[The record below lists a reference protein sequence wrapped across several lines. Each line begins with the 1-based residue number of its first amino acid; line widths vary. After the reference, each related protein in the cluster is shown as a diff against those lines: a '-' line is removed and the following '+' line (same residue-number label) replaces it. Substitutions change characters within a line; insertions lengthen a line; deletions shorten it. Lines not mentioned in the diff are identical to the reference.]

1 MSNASQ
7 QINDKSKQNVVEL
20 VYSIISNHSGKATR
34 KYIEEEIHPTHN
46 NNDDSHHNSN
56 NNNKY
61 IVRYAIL
68 RLLREGKIKRV
79 RGFGPKGIEY
89 YYVSIT

>member
-1 MSNASQ
+1 MSNAFQ

-20 VYSIISNHSGKATR
+20 VYSIINNHGGKATR
-34 KYIEEEIHPTHN
+34 KYIEEEVHPSN
-46 NNDDSHHNSN
+46 NNNNSHQNS
-56 NNNKY
+56 NNKY

>member
-1 MSNASQ
+1 MSNAFQ

-20 VYSIISNHSGKATR
+20 VYSIINNHGGKATR
-34 KYIEEEIHPTHN
+34 KYIEEEIHPSN
-46 NNDDSHHNSN
+46 NNSHQNS
-56 NNNKY
+56 NNKY

>member
-1 MSNASQ
+1 MSNAFQ

-20 VYSIISNHSGKATR
+20 VYSIINNHGGKATR
-34 KYIEEEIHPTHN
+34 KYIEEEIHPSN
-46 NNDDSHHNSN
+46 NNNNSHHNS
-56 NNNKY
+56 NNKY

-89 YYVSIT
+89 HYVSIT

>member
-1 MSNASQ
+1 MSNAFQ

-20 VYSIISNHSGKATR
+20 VYSIINNHGGKATR
-34 KYIEEEIHPTHN
+34 KYIEEEIHPSN
-46 NNDDSHHNSN
+46 NNNNSHQNS
-56 NNNKY
+56 NNKY

>member
-1 MSNASQ
+1 MSNAFQ
-7 QINDKSKQNVVEL
+7 QINDKSKQNLVEL
-20 VYSIISNHSGKATR
+20 VYSIINNHGGKATR
-34 KYIEEEIHPTHN
+34 KYIEQVIYLSN
-46 NNDDSHHNSN
+46 NNNSHQDSNN

>member
-1 MSNASQ
+1 MSNAFQ
-7 QINDKSKQNVVEL
+7 QINDKSKQNVVES
-20 VYSIISNHSGKATR
+20 VYSIISNHNGRATR
-34 KYIEEEIHPTHN
+34 RYIEEEIHSSNN
-46 NNDDSHHNSN
+46 NNDSNHNNS

-61 IVRYAIL
+61 IVRYAVL
-68 RLLREGKIKRV
+68 RLLREGRIKRV

>member
-1 MSNASQ
+1 MSNAFQ
-7 QINDKSKQNVVEL
+7 QINDKSKQNLVEL
-20 VYSIISNHSGKATR
+20 VYSIINNHGGKATR
-34 KYIEEEIHPTHN
+34 KYIEEEIHPSN
-46 NNDDSHHNSN
+46 NNNNNSHQNS
-56 NNNKY
+56 NNKY

>member
-1 MSNASQ
+1 MSNAFQ

-20 VYSIISNHSGKATR
+20 VYSIINNHGGKATR
-34 KYIEEEIHPTHN
+34 KYIEEEMHPSN
-46 NNDDSHHNSN
+46 NNNNSHQNS
-56 NNNKY
+56 NNKY

>member
-1 MSNASQ
+1 MSNAFQ

-20 VYSIISNHSGKATR
+20 VYSIINNHGGKATR
-34 KYIEEEIHPTHN
+34 RYIEEEVHPSN
-46 NNDDSHHNSN
+46 NNNNSHQNS
-56 NNNKY
+56 NNKY

>member
-1 MSNASQ
+1 MSNAFQ
-7 QINDKSKQNVVEL
+7 QINDKSKQNLVEL
-20 VYSIISNHSGKATR
+20 VYSIINNHGGKATR
-34 KYIEEEIHPTHN
+34 KYIEEEIHPSN
-46 NNDDSHHNSN
+46 NNNNSHQNS
-56 NNNKY
+56 NNKY